1 MNAKNDSSRSE
12 PVPPHAVSVVKLYE
26 ENAKVTA
33 IFWEWRHK
41 VLTHFFGVSG
51 ALIAGTGWLYNASQ
65 HLRWWHCIPLFLA
78 AIYSFISY
86 KIDKRHTQILRK
98 SYCIA
103 ADIELEA
110 RTKGSIFTYI
120 NEIHYDGG
128 SLTQTLHRLYRASG
142 FLFVVAA
149 VFVIIGSQIRAT
161 AGP

>member
-1 MNAKNDSSRSE
+1 MDIM
-12 PVPPHAVSVVKLYE
+12 PPESAPTHVVSVVKLYE

-41 VLTHFFGVSG
+41 VLTHFFGVNG

-65 HLRWWHCIPLFLA
+65 NLRSWHCFPLFLA

-98 SYCIA
+98 SYRIA

-110 RTKGSIFTYI
+110 RTEGSIFTFI
-120 NEIHYDGG
+120 NDIHYDGG
-128 SLTQTLHRLYRASG
+128 SLTQILHKLYRMSG
-142 FLFVVAA
+142 LLFLVAA
-149 VFVIIGSQIRAT
+149 VFVIIVSR
-161 AGP
+161 PPS